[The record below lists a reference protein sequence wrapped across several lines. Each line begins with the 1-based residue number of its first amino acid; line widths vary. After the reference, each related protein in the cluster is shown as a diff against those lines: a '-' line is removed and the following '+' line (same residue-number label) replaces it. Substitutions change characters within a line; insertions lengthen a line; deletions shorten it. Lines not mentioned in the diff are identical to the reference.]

1 MYKVIIKNDD
11 FNIKVIDNN
20 NNENNINASVDI
32 FNNND
37 NVFLGLLGV
46 INGFEN
52 IDIDNIYLL
61 ICAWYGEIPKHT
73 QKYIVSG
80 NELENTLHL
89 KNYNL
94 SNLNDLELFNKNIKV
109 IKKRLLNKKKA
120 IITTYICDNKIEIAV
135 ACLYH
140 YIKYG
145 HSLRK
150 CECCNQYF
158 ISLKKKDEKYCVRLN
173 DNKKTCRDIMA
184 HKSRIESQNKE
195 PRRTERN
202 VYNNLLKNADEEALN
217 RFMNEKAIKK
227 EEYNKNNISL
237 EEYITFL
244 KSFNKHKKD

>member
-11 FNIKVIDNN
+11 FNIKVIDSDKK
-20 NNENNINASVDI
+20 EKTINASIDI
-32 FNNND
+32 FNINSIKFAFICSLIFHCDDND
-37 NVFLGLLGV
+37 
-46 INGFEN
+46 
-52 IDIDNIYLL
+52 IYNTYYE
-61 ICAWYGEIPKHT
+61 ICHGYGSIPKHT
-73 QKYIVSG
+73 IKYVSKVKEDIFDFDNYNRDNIY
-80 NELENTLHL
+80 NEELLMSNIKEIKKHL
-89 KNYNL
+89 KNT
-94 SNLNDLELFNKNIKV
+94 KV
-109 IKKRLLNKKKA
+109 DS
-120 IITTYICDNKIEIAV
+120 ITTYECEDEFGISV

-173 DNKKTCRDIMA
+173 NNKKTCREIMA

-202 VYNNLLKNADEEALN
+202 VYNNLLKNASEDTLN

-227 EEYNKNNISL
+227 EEYNNKKISL

>member
-1 MYKVIIKNDD
+1 MYRVIIKNDD
-11 FNIKVIDNN
+11 FNVKVVGSNSK
-20 NNENNINASVDI
+20 ETTINASIDI
-32 FNNND
+32 FNNSD
-37 NVFLGLLGV
+37 DVFKGLLGA
-46 INGFEN
+46 INDLN
-52 IDIDNIYLL
+52 NVDIESVYLL
-61 ICAWYGEIPKHT
+61 ICAWYGEIPKHSK
-73 QKYIVSG
+73 KYNVNG
-80 NELENTLHL
+80 NELKDTLYL

-94 SNLNDLELFNKNIKV
+94 SNLNDLDTFNKNIKV
-109 IKKRLLNKKKA
+109 IKKSLLNKKKA
-120 IITTYICDNKIEIAV
+120 LTTTYYCDNKVEIAI

-173 DNKKTCRDIMA
+173 NNKTCREIMA

-202 VYNNLLKNADEEALN
+202 VYNNLLKNANRDTLN
-217 RFMNEKAIKK
+217 RFMNERDLKK
-227 EEYNKNNISL
+227 QEYEDNKITL
-237 EEYITFL
+237 EEYIIFL

>member
-135 ACLYH
+135 ACLYN